1 MRSSRS
7 LLLILLLSLLL
18 AGCSSGQKASPV
30 LRSVSVEPV
39 TAAENTTTLSLSG
52 SVKPSDTVN
61 LSFKL
66 SGKLQEVL
74 PKEGDYVSAGAL
86 IASMQTTDY
95 VLQQNAAQSD
105 YAAATSNIA
114 SAQSQYQ
121 AALAEYEAAKREAET
136 TVPAQ
141 LEQAEAQLSLTQ
153 ASYDR
158 LSALWQSEMV
168 SQSQMDEIT
177 AKLKADQATYQMA
190 LDAQQVADAKLQAAR
205 DAAEA
210 YRNQISAAE
219 ALAAKADTAYRKAGN
234 DLTDTRITSPING
247 TVMRVLYSA
256 GETIAAG
263 YPVAVIGVTDPVYVE
278 VGVSDASIGDIYI
291 GQTARIT
298 AFGSGI
304 IRSGTVDEIAAS
316 ADPTTRTYAVRLK
329 VDNPDDALKSG
340 MIVKAEFSSKNA
352 PVITVPLDSVL
363 QLHSGPVVFLYDA
376 NQQTVRRTSITT
388 GEITGDRLEILSGLT
403 EGDLLVTAG
412 QFQLHDGDQVVLV
425 EEKEARHE

>member
-86 IASMQTTDY
+86 IASMQTDDY
-95 VLQQNAAQSD
+95 VLQQNAAESD

-263 YPVAVIGVTDPVYVE
+263 YPVAVIGVTDPV
-278 VGVSDASIGDIYI
+278 
-291 GQTARIT
+291 TPMT
-298 AFGSGI
+298 
-304 IRSGTVDEIAAS
+304 
-316 ADPTTRTYAVRLK
+316 
-329 VDNPDDALKSG
+329 G
-340 MIVKAEFSSKNA
+340 MLN
-352 PVITVPLDSVL
+352 
-363 QLHSGPVVFLYDA
+363 
-376 NQQTVRRTSITT
+376 
-388 GEITGDRLEILSGLT
+388 
-403 EGDLLVTAG
+403 LL
-412 QFQLHDGDQVVLV
+412 L
-425 EEKEARHE
+425 

>member
-1 MRSSRS
+1 MRSYHSFP
-7 LLLILLLSLLL
+7 LIILLSLLL
-18 AGCSSGQKASPV
+18 AGCSSGHQASAPA
-30 LRSVSVEPV
+30 LRSISVEPV
-39 TAAENTTTLSLSG
+39 TAAENTATLSLSG

-66 SGKLQEVL
+66 NGKLQEVL
-74 PKEGDYVSAGAL
+74 PKEGDYVSAGTL
-86 IASMQTTDY
+86 IASMQTEDY
-95 VLQQNAAQSD
+95 ELQQNAAQSD

-121 AALAEYEAAKREAET
+121 ASLAEYEAARREAET

-158 LSALWQSEMV
+158 LAALRQSDMV
-168 SQSQMDEIT
+168 SQAQMDEIT

-234 DLTDTRITSPING
+234 DLTDTRITSPISG

-278 VGVSDASIGDIYI
+278 VGVSDASIGDIAI

-298 AFGSGI
+298 TFGSGI
-304 IRSGTVDEIAAS
+304 IRSGIVDEIAAS

-329 VDNPDDALKSG
+329 VENPDDALKSG
-340 MIVKAEFSSKNA
+340 MIVKTEFFSKNA

-363 QLHSGPVVFLYDA
+363 QLHSGPVVFLYDP
-376 NQQTVRRTSITT
+376 NQQKVWRTNVTT
-388 GEITGDRLEILSGLT
+388 GEISGDRLQILSGLS
-403 EGDLLVTAG
+403 EGQLLVTAG
-412 QFQLHDGDQVVLV
+412 QFQLHDGDSVVLV
-425 EEKEARHE
+425 EEKEARP